1 MADKKTSKLVSGNV
15 LIIQESEHQQE
26 VTEQAW
32 FGERQNQQY
41 LQSGKEDKSREYNML
56 YNCMQI

>member
-26 VTEQAW
+26 VTEQTW

-56 YNCMQI
+56 YN